1 MFLEYDKKTNTFLA
15 HTQHKQISRQ
25 SYCVIYSI
33 YMQKKKKL
41 VVSMELNLITINK
54 MENIFPKLDKAET
67 RNIFPCKNPITTG
80 NIKKGL
86 EQEGRK

>member
-1 MFLEYDKKTNTFLA
+1 
-15 HTQHKQISRQ
+15 
-25 SYCVIYSI
+25 
-33 YMQKKKKL
+33 
-41 VVSMELNLITINK
+41 MELNLITISK